1 MQSDNGTNFIGIVME
16 INDAIKNLKYDKI
29 TTYLNK
35 HQMKWQFNS
44 PLSPWMEG
52 CWESL
57 IETIR
62 RCLCA
67 ILKNSITTVETLTSV
82 LCEVEYIVNN
92 LPLLPISDDIN
103 DYDVLTPNN
112 SLLGHES
119 CNVNIEDGMQTD
131 QINYR
136 QKWKQVQSIANMY

>member
-112 SLLGHES
+112 SLLGHKS

>member
-1 MQSDNGTNFIGIVME
+1 ME

-67 ILKNSITTVETLTSV
+67 ILKNSITTVE
-82 LCEVEYIVNN
+82 
-92 LPLLPISDDIN
+92 P
-103 DYDVLTPNN
+103 
-112 SLLGHES
+112 
-119 CNVNIEDGMQTD
+119 
-131 QINYR
+131 
-136 QKWKQVQSIANMY
+136 